1 MVNIFIF
8 SRANEQS
15 VTNKQSIYVIDRI
28 DFVLLL
34 LVKTKHIDIF
44 SCDYDVKFTTFYK
57 RETLSSRF

>member
-8 SRANEQS
+8 SGANEQS

-44 SCDYDVKFTTFYK
+44 SCDYDVKLITFYK